1 MMVKMVLL
9 NGKKFMEKKQMTD
22 KDIIGKRVK
31 IHFCAAA
38 PYDGKEGTIEFVEN
52 DMLYGT
58 WGGVPL
64 DPEEDVFEICE

>member
-1 MMVKMVLL
+1 
-9 NGKKFMEKKQMTD
+9 MTD

-31 IHFCAAA
+31 IQFCAAA